1 MTMPAVCIIVSKNF
15 AFFSLHSF
23 ASMVLGWANSPRQE
37 MLSAMKAVLA
47 QLMIEDES
55 LAELISIA
63 ISLGPQ
69 RAQICSGLAVICQL
83 MPTYLVTGI

>member
-1 MTMPAVCIIVSKNF
+1 
-15 AFFSLHSF
+15 
-23 ASMVLGWANSPRQE
+23 
-37 MLSAMKAVLA
+37 MKAVLA

-69 RAQICSGLAVICQL
+69 RAQICSGLASSHL
-83 MPTYLVTGI
+83 PTYANVACHRHEKDTVAIKIMQPGLANSPAGTAGFLSELRFWKSNGLR